1 MKAKAHVYS
10 ASIQGGMV
18 YLLSQSMEVAII
30 TFLSGVF
37 VDLDHVLDYFIF
49 SRDKFTIKKLFSRY
63 DDTEWEKVS
72 LIFHSFE
79 LYLILAIITYYFSN
93 NILLGLTYGIGLH
106 LLLDQLWNCH
116 LRSRFRLFHWFYFLI
131 YRIRV
136 GFHKSKLVVS

>member
-1 MKAKAHVYS
+1 MKGKAHVYG
-10 ASIQGGMV
+10 AGIQGGAV

-37 VDLDHVLDYFIF
+37 LDLDHVLDYFIF
-49 SRDKFTIKKLFSRY
+49 SKEKFTINKLFSRY
-63 DDTEWEKVS
+63 DDVEWEKTS

-79 LYLILAIITYYFSN
+79 LYLILAIMTYYFSN

-116 LRSRFRLFHWFYFLI
+116 LRGGILLSHWFYFLF
-131 YRIRV
+131 YRIGV